1 MRGLPV
7 CVLFLAAF
15 AGNAEAERI
24 ANPVA
29 RFTGLDK
36 ITGSATAFE
45 VKINGEFHFGRL
57 IVTPFVCY
65 TRPVTEEPKTTSF
78 VQVERIDATEQREKI
93 FSGWMFAEN
102 PGLNALAD
110 PTYDVWLT
118 GCFDPNAPPPPVEVP
133 AAPEAPVVE
142 EEDGTGGTEATVPA
156 D

>member
-1 MRGLPV
+1 MRGLIV
-7 CVLFLAAF
+7 GLVFVLAF
-15 AGNAEAERI
+15 AQNATAERI

-36 ITGSATAFE
+36 ITGAATAFA
-45 VKINGEFHFGRL
+45 VKINEEYHFGRL

-78 VQVERIDATEQREKI
+78 VQIERLDSTEQREKI

-133 AAPEAPVVE
+133 ATPETAAE
-142 EEDGTGGTEATVPA
+142 EEEGAGDGDTTAPA